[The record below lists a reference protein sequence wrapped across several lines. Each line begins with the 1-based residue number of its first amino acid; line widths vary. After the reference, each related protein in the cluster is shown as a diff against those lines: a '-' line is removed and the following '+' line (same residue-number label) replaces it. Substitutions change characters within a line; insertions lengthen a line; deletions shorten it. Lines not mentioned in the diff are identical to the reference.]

1 MTSIID
7 KVNNSLQ
14 KYKSI
19 KEDKSTIAERDKLIT
34 QMRIDLTFFENLP
47 PSNPVDMRECIL
59 AREIYEYATFLS
71 VEKEDIEG
79 FERNFTIV
87 KTYYDEFSTI
97 LPES

>member
-1 MTSIID
+1 MTSILD

-14 KYKSI
+14 KLKSLGEG
-19 KEDKSTIAERDKLIT
+19 KATLAERDNLVT
-34 QMRIDLTFFENLP
+34 QMRIDLTFFEHLP
-47 PSNPVDMRECIL
+47 PASPVDMRECIL
-59 AREIYEYATFLS
+59 ARETYEYATFLA

-87 KTYYDEFSTI
+87 KTYYDEFSGV